1 MNLREDTGHRY
12 CHIHQE
18 LPALALKI
26 DMQCGCSSL
35 KAPIKAVKYN
45 GTGGLLP
52 NNYTGDL
59 TFGTKTDWIEHN
71 E

>member
-1 MNLREDTGHRY
+1 MHLREDTGRRCY
-12 CHIHQE
+12 HIHQE
-18 LPALALKI
+18 LAVLALTI
-26 DMQCGCSSL
+26 DMQCRCSSL

-45 GTGGLLP
+45 GTGGLHP
-52 NNYTGDL
+52 NNYTGGL

>member
-1 MNLREDTGHRY
+1 MNFQEDIGHRC

-26 DMQCGCSSL
+26 DMRCGCSSL

-45 GTGGLLP
+45 GTGGLHP

-59 TFGTKTDWIEHN
+59 TFGTKIDWIEHN